1 MSGLYKMKEDIEQQ
15 ELAKIVG
22 MEKDLVTPQDFIR
35 LVYEYDQYILKY
47 PDVLTAYVN
56 RANALQKLGLYQLA
70 LSDIEYVLTQKKDF
84 ALAWCHRA
92 FILNTLG
99 NYKEGWKD
107 FEWRF
112 QGYVKDT
119 RISSWPISRWQ
130 GEELNGNTLFILSE
144 QGLGDN
150 IQFVRYAIE
159 AKNRGMNIAV
169 FNHKPLDNLLY
180 FNLKKYGI
188 PVMGYSDS
196 IKNVAYYA
204 HMMSLPHYFNTDLHN
219 IPYADKYLDPEPEY
233 VDKWKKLLGEKKKMR
248 VGIVWSGSLEHNR
261 NRSRNIFF
269 GHITRLFEH
278 KEIEFHCLQKEIA
291 LSDLEK
297 ADLYHNLFLWNDKL
311 NDFSDTA
318 GLISQL
324 DLVISVDTSVAH
336 LSGAMGIPTW
346 IMITHHPDYR
356 WLLARDDSP
365 WYHSVKLF
373 RQDLS
378 MNWVPVIDKVYE
390 ELKSVCRTVESP

>member
-1 MSGLYKMKEDIEQQ
+1 MKD
-15 ELAKIVG
+15 G
-22 MEKDLVTPQDFIR
+22 MEQTELTRIVALESDLVTPQDFIR
-35 LVYEYDQYILKY
+35 LIYEYDQYILKY

-70 LSDIEYVLTQKKDF
+70 LTDIEYVLTRKEDF

-99 NYKEGWKD
+99 NYKEGWRD

-112 QGYVKDT
+112 QGYVKDS
-119 RISSWPISRWQ
+119 RVSNWPIPRWK
-130 GEELNGNTLFILSE
+130 GEALNGNTLFILSE

-159 AKNRGMNIAV
+159 AKKRGMDIAV
-169 FNHKPLDNLLY
+169 LNHKPLDNLLY
-180 FNLKKYGI
+180 FNLNKYGI
-188 PVMGYSDS
+188 PVMGYDSS

-204 HMMSLPHYFNTDLHN
+204 HMMSFPYYFNTDLDT
-219 IPYADKYLDPEPEY
+219 IPYSDKYIDAEPEY
-233 VDKWKKLLGEKKKMR
+233 INKWEKLLGTKKKIR
-248 VGIVWSGSLEHNR
+248 VGLVWSGSLDHSR
-261 NRSRNIFF
+261 NKSRNISF
-269 GHITRLFEH
+269 GAISTLFNLQDL
-278 KEIEFHCLQKEIA
+278 EFHCLQKEIA
-291 LSDLEK
+291 LSDREQ
-297 ADLYHNLFLWNDKL
+297 AQSYDNLFLWNDKL

-336 LSGAMGIPTW
+336 LAGAMAIPTW

-356 WLLARDDSP
+356 WLLAREDSP
-365 WYHSVKLF
+365 WYRSVKLF
-373 RQDLS
+373 RQDIS
-378 MNWVPVIDKVYE
+378 MNWVPVIDNIYL
-390 ELKSVCRTVESP
+390 ELKRRFVE